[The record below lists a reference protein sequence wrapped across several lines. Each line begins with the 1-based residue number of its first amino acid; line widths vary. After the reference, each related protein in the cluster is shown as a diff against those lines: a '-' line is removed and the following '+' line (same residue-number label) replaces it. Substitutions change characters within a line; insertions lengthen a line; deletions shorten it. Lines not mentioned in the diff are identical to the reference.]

1 MELQQ
6 LDVGSV
12 IGGFKLEKE
21 LGRGGMGVVYKAHE
35 LSLNRKVAL
44 KILSERLCNDAEF
57 IERFK
62 REAKVVAALSH
73 PNIVS
78 IMSFGEEGG
87 LYYFAMEYV
96 QGTDL
101 GIILKERRQ
110 LPLNEALGITAQ
122 IADAL
127 NEAADKGV
135 VHRDLKPSNIMID
148 SVGRIKV
155 TDYGIAYFQDA
166 ESHLTRTGLYM
177 GTPEYSSPEQAS
189 GQKLDIRSDIYS
201 LGAILYKMLSGE
213 VPVSG
218 ESPLAVVAKIMTE
231 PVRPIAKVNPSLPKL
246 ICQLVDKMMT
256 RDKEKR
262 FQTPAE
268 VINAINFCIDK
279 LQIQPSPAIKVSAPV
294 PPHRPTTVSVQRRRA
309 RTIGA
314 VAGVIAAVLL
324 SMWTVDAL
332 LNRKAKVETP
342 TVAVEEPAP
351 PAQVTMPGVPPT
363 PPVEQPQAV
372 TPQAAAPVAEAV
384 PVEPAPP
391 SAATPGSPA
400 QVAVSREPAVSP
412 APTQEAVETPSAAAP
427 AAPAEEPGT
436 VVPPAPI
443 VKPAP
448 KPRPAEPV
456 KTAKIDTRARL
467 PETPVVL
474 MIVAGDESL
483 APFLRVHLEN
493 IIRNSGLKV
502 ASVAEIPVLRQ
513 KMQVGDMP
521 VSWYDIKEIVP
532 PGAAHILLI
541 SDVQKTGTMPLQF
554 YGRTETLTN
563 AAVTVRVVDMETGEA
578 AGASG
583 SGSAKF
589 TPLNMDQ
596 ELRKAADTAA
606 SGIGQQIRKY
616 WRDKRQATDSSG

>member
-127 NEAADKGV
+127 SEAADKGV

-246 ICQLVDKMMT
+246 ICQLVDKMMA

-314 VAGVIAAVLL
+314 VVGVIAAVLL

-332 LNRKAKVETP
+332 WNRKAKEKTP
-342 TVAVEEPAP
+342 AVAVEEPAP
-351 PAQVTMPGVPPT
+351 PAQVTMPAVPPA
-363 PPVEQPQAV
+363 PPGEQPQAV
-372 TPQAAAPVAEAV
+372 TPQTAAPMAEAV
-384 PVEPAPP
+384 PTAPP
-391 SAATPGSPA
+391 GQPATESPT
-400 QVAVSREPAVSP
+400 QVAVNREPAVPPSP
-412 APTQEAVETPSAAAP
+412 PVQEAAETPTPTAP
-427 AAPAEEPGT
+427 AAPVEEP
-436 VVPPAPI
+436 PAPSPI

-456 KTAKIDTRARL
+456 KTAKIDTRPRL

-578 AGASG
+578 AGSSG
-583 SGSAKF
+583 SASAKF